1 MLTAVSGRYGNTV
14 TYTYDTAGRKSTEAL
29 TISGQT
35 YTVSTAYDAA
45 GQVSGYTYP
54 DGKVVGRTYSDRGQ
68 LATLVYDGTTID
80 TRAYDDGGR
89 MTSSSYHN
97 GVSESRT
104 YNNDNTLAGI
114 SFTGAAIG
122 NLTYGWD
129 ENKNKTS
136 ESIGGTM
143 SGYGFGVGGSGYDSE
158 DRLVNWQR
166 ADAALDQAWN
176 LSLVGDWNSITENA
190 TTQNRTHGPTHELV
204 SVASQSVTHDA
215 KGNMTLIPA
224 LLRGSSQTPNQ
235 PLKMKWDFE
244 NKLLAADIDN
254 GSTDDVFYKFDALG
268 RRVARHSV
276 AAAQNTV
283 YFQSGQ
289 QTIADYTAGTTASSP
304 TYTYV
309 YASYIDEPV
318 VRASSGGS
326 VNHYFHRNQQYSIT
340 ALTDASG
347 AIVERYA
354 YTAYGTPTI
363 TDASGI
369 TRTTTA
375 IGNRYSYTGREWD
388 ETLALYQ
395 YRARKYD
402 SAGGRFCSRD
412 PIRYVDSLSQY
423 ISRMSTI
430 GADPSGM
437 ISVELKHELN
447 VAGCSGCG
455 GIDQNVSI
463 SVGQVPG
470 AVDGIRAAPYYLV
483 QELCVKQSGRYC
495 HSACG
500 EDCEINDSR
509 PAPKMDC
516 CHVEVVGRVDIVGKK
531 AILFQ
536 LGHNGKEARQVSS
549 IPDNWS
555 FDSLGESSC
564 HSTGT
569 MSKWSRLI
577 LIEQSQ
583 ELENIEKNYIPQDNA
598 CGDRTIKMGPGLPQ
612 AKLVGKIVGKSAFF
626 TKTDWNCC
634 PLQNRKNAC
643 GPAENKTVPESAGVE

>member
-1 MLTAVSGRYGNTV
+1 LRCAYGCAHGAILRIDGNREVVFGHLKVVRLCNLAGNKIAAIDAKEETSTYAFDARGRQVSQTDRLAGVTEFAYTPTGQLASLTDAEDQTTSYSYDDVGNKLVETYPDHVANSTIGQSTYGQIQFVYDAIGRTVVRTDQQGDTCEYEYDLAGRLLSKDYTGHASGPLNGVTDSDTFTYDAASRMLTAVSGRYGNTV

-89 MTSSSYHN
+89 MTSSSYNN

-129 ENKNKTS
+129 ANKNKTS

-143 SGYGFGVGGSGYDSE
+143 SGYGFDVGGSGYDSE
-158 DRLVNWQR
+158 DRLVNWER

-224 LLRGSSQTPNQ
+224 VLRGSSQTPTQ

-254 GSTDDVFYKFDALG
+254 DNTDDVFYKFDALG
-268 RRVARHSV
+268 RRVARTASS
-276 AAAQNTV
+276 ATMV

-289 QTIADYTAGTTASSP
+289 QTIADYTAGTAASSP
-304 TYTYV
+304 TYNYV

-318 VRASSGGS
+318 MRSTGSSGAK
-326 VNHYFHRNQQYSIT
+326 HYFHRNQQYSIT
-340 ALTDASG
+340 A
-347 AIVERYA
+347 
-354 YTAYGTPTI
+354 I
-363 TDASGI
+363 TDGSAAS
-369 TRTTTA
+369 
-375 IGNRYSYTGREWD
+375 
-388 ETLALYQ
+388 
-395 YRARKYD
+395 
-402 SAGGRFCSRD
+402 
-412 PIRYVDSLSQY
+412 
-423 ISRMSTI
+423 
-430 GADPSGM
+430 
-437 ISVELKHELN
+437 
-447 VAGCSGCG
+447 
-455 GIDQNVSI
+455 
-463 SVGQVPG
+463 
-470 AVDGIRAAPYYLV
+470 
-483 QELCVKQSGRYC
+483 
-495 HSACG
+495 
-500 EDCEINDSR
+500 
-509 PAPKMDC
+509 
-516 CHVEVVGRVDIVGKK
+516 
-531 AILFQ
+531 
-536 LGHNGKEARQVSS
+536 
-549 IPDNWS
+549 
-555 FDSLGESSC
+555 
-564 HSTGT
+564 
-569 MSKWSRLI
+569 
-577 LIEQSQ
+577 
-583 ELENIEKNYIPQDNA
+583 
-598 CGDRTIKMGPGLPQ
+598 
-612 AKLVGKIVGKSAFF
+612 
-626 TKTDWNCC
+626 
-634 PLQNRKNAC
+634 
-643 GPAENKTVPESAGVE
+643 